1 MENGGHRP
9 TRREKLSETVVGA
22 PTINKP
28 VLLSELDCVS
38 SGDYQK
44 LGRSFP
50 KQQLELQRLYG
61 VSQRAF
67 ERETRISLMATVE
80 YTLRS
85 ALSSPQLDEKP
96 RSSSL
101 EDYLDKEIAGIR
113 ARVRQDRAVAVS
125 RGLNVGLA
133 GGLLI
138 SLVLLSLPLMAGA
151 WGWLGHLGITLNCSD
166 RWTLMGVFLSG
177 GAGAFGAVFSVL
189 ARLRNSGD
197 ELTRRKANGH
207 SAAVVPGQMS
217 RSMRHEGVYRV
228 VIGWVLGIAVFLLL
242 SAEFVQVIEIPVAT
256 ADICGGG
263 EGANTS
269 FWVFWCAIGFLS
281 GFNERWTFGL
291 LNRSPRS
298 YGADRTDGADHT
310 GDADRTGSADDTGGG
325 DGTGARE
332 AAGGAD
338 SGRRSRAQASATE
351 SKST

>member
-1 MENGGHRP
+1 MR
-9 TRREKLSETVVGA
+9 VGA
-22 PTINKP
+22 PTVEKP
-28 VLLSELDCVS
+28 ELLSEADSVS
-38 SGDYQK
+38 RGDYEK
-44 LGRSFP
+44 LGRAFP

-67 ERETRISLMATVE
+67 ERETRISLMATVV

-85 ALSSPQLDEKP
+85 ALASPQLDDAAARP
-96 RSSSL
+96 SMAA
-101 EDYLDKEIAGIR
+101 YLDKEIAGIR

-125 RGLNVGLA
+125 RGLNVGLSS
-133 GGLLI
+133 GLLI
-138 SLVLLSLPLMAGA
+138 SLLLLGLPLMAGA
-151 WGWLGHLGITLNCSD
+151 WGWLADVGITLSCSD

-197 ELTRRKANGH
+197 ELTRRKTNGH

-281 GFNERWTFGL
+281 GFNERWAFGL

-298 YGADRTDGADHT
+298 YGADRTGDAERT
-310 GDADRTGSADDTGGG
+310 GDPDDTAGTSGTTG
-325 DGTGARE
+325 TDGPDT
-332 AAGGAD
+332 
-338 SGRRSRAQASATE
+338 GRRTRAQASATE

>member
-1 MENGGHRP
+1 MGAA
-9 TRREKLSETVVGA
+9 TLEK
-22 PTINKP
+22 PR
-28 VLLSELDCVS
+28 LLSEVDSVPCD
-38 SGDYQK
+38 GYQK

-67 ERETRISLMATVE
+67 ERETRVSLMATVE

-85 ALSSPQLDEKP
+85 ALASPQLDETQ

-125 RGLNVGLA
+125 RGLNVGLSS
-133 GGLLI
+133 GLLL

-151 WGWLGHLGITLNCSD
+151 WGWLGDLGITLNCSD
-166 RWTLMGVFLSG
+166 RWTLLGVFLSG

-217 RSMRHEGVYRV
+217 RSMRYEGVYRV

-242 SAEFVQVIEIPVAT
+242 SAEFAQVIDVPVAT
-256 ADICGGG
+256 GDICGGQ
-263 EGANTS
+263 EAASTS

-291 LNRSPRS
+291 LNRSSRS
-298 YGADRTDGADHT
+298 YGADSRDGA
-310 GDADRTGSADDTGGG
+310 
-325 DGTGARE
+325 GTRD
-332 AAGGAD
+332 GAD
-338 SGRRSRAQASATE
+338 SGGRDRSQASATD

>member
-1 MENGGHRP
+1 MR
-9 TRREKLSETVVGA
+9 VGA
-22 PTINKP
+22 PTVEKP
-28 VLLSELDCVS
+28 ELLSEADSVS
-38 SGDYQK
+38 RGDYEK
-44 LGRSFP
+44 LGRAFP

-67 ERETRISLMATVE
+67 ERETRISLMATVV

-85 ALSSPQLDEKP
+85 ALASPQLDDASA
-96 RSSSL
+96 RSSMAA
-101 EDYLDKEIAGIR
+101 YLDKEIAGIR

-125 RGLNVGLA
+125 RGLNVGLSS
-133 GGLLI
+133 GLLI
-138 SLVLLSLPLMAGA
+138 SLLLLGLPLMAGA
-151 WGWLGHLGITLNCSD
+151 WGWLADVGITLSCSD

-197 ELTRRKANGH
+197 ELTRRKTNGH

-263 EGANTS
+263 EGTNTS

-281 GFNERWTFGL
+281 GFNERWAFGL
-291 LNRSPRS
+291 LNRSSRS
-298 YGADRTDGADHT
+298 YGADRTADP
-310 GDADRTGSADDTGGG
+310 GDTAGADDTADTGATP
-325 DGTGARE
+325 GTGA
-332 AAGGAD
+332 AVGAD
-338 SGRRSRAQASATE
+338 SGRRSRTQASATE